1 MAKTSQAVKIAIIG
15 SGVSGLSAA
24 WHLME
29 MSGRK
34 LDLCI
39 FEKDAR
45 LGGHTNTVDVTLD
58 NIQGAVDTG
67 FLVCNERT
75 YPLFIPFLKKIGVPL
90 EATDMSFAI
99 SVGPHEFEWC
109 GSSLTSLFS
118 QPSNVLSIRFW
129 QMLKGVIRFNKE
141 ATRMAVALGEENEK
155 ENEKDSAKH
164 IVDMQMPLHEF
175 LREKGYSDAFR
186 DDYLVPMAAAIWSCS
201 TKTMLEFP
209 VGSFVRFFHNHGLL
223 QITNRPRW
231 FTVPGGAKQYVEK
244 IRAQIQ
250 HYGGRVLSNSGVLRI
265 ERNTHSNNNQ
275 IRVFTAATDELFD
288 HVILACHSNQSMS
301 LLPDLTGPERKVLSA
316 IPYQANTAY
325 LHTDEQLMPKRK
337 NAWAAW
343 NYLSEKRGSEQ
354 EQAVSVTYWLNRLQ
368 PLPFKSDVFVSLN
381 PITLP
386 KPESVIQTIAYEHPI
401 FDMGSTAA
409 QANLTSI
416 QGTHHTWY
424 AGAWTGF
431 GFHEDGFR
439 SGKVAAQALLRELD
453 SSANR
458 ADSAIDEPQPKAA

>member
-29 MSGRK
+29 MSGPK
-34 LDLCI
+34 LDICI
-39 FEKDAR
+39 FEKDPR

-118 QPSNVLSIRFW
+118 QPSNLLSIRFW

-141 ATRMAVALGEENEK
+141 ASHMAIALGEDNPQH
-155 ENEKDSAKH
+155 SL
-164 IVDMQMPLHEF
+164 DMQMPLREF
-175 LREKGYSDAFR
+175 LRIKGYSDAFR

-201 TKTMLEFP
+201 TKMMLEFP

-244 IRAQIQ
+244 ISAQIQ
-250 HYGGRVLSNSGVLRI
+250 QYGGRVLSNAGVIRI
-265 ERNTHSNNNQ
+265 ERNIQGSKNE
-275 IRVFTAATDELFD
+275 IRVFTASTEELFD
-288 HVILACHSNQSMS
+288 HVILACHSNQSIS
-301 LLPDLTGPERKVLSA
+301 LLPDLTSPERQVLSA

-337 NAWAAW
+337 SAWAAW

-354 EQAVSVTYWLNRLQ
+354 EQSVSVTYWLNRLQ
-368 PLPFKSDVFVSLN
+368 PLAFKTDVFVSLN
-381 PITLP
+381 PITQP
-386 KPESVIQTIAYEHPI
+386 KPESVIETIAYEHPI
-401 FDMGSTAA
+401 FDMASTKA
-409 QANLTSI
+409 QTDLASI
-416 QGTHHTWY
+416 QGTKHTWY

-439 SGKVAAQALLRELD
+439 SGKVAAQALLHKLETA
-453 SSANR
+453 ANL
-458 ADSAIDEPQPKAA
+458 AVSAIDEPQPKAA

>member
-1 MAKTSQAVKIAIIG
+1 MAKTSLAVKIAIIG

-34 LDLCI
+34 LDICV
-39 FEKDAR
+39 FEKDPR

-118 QPSNVLSIRFW
+118 QPSNLLSIRFW

-141 ATRMAVALGEENEK
+141 ASHMAIALEEDNPQH
-155 ENEKDSAKH
+155 SL
-164 IVDMQMPLHEF
+164 DMQMPLREF
-175 LREKGYSDAFR
+175 LRIKGYSDAFR

-244 IRAQIQ
+244 ISAQIQ
-250 HYGGRVLSNSGVLRI
+250 HYGGRVLSSTGVIRI
-265 ERNTHSNNNQ
+265 ERNTHGSKNE
-275 IRVFTAATDELFD
+275 IRVFTDSTDELFD
-288 HVILACHSNQSMS
+288 HVILACHSNQSIS
-301 LLPDLTGPERKVLSA
+301 LLPDLTSPERQVLSA
-316 IPYQANTAY
+316 IRYQANTAY

-337 NAWAAW
+337 SAWAAW

-354 EQAVSVTYWLNRLQ
+354 QQSVSVTYWLNRLQ
-368 PLPFKSDVFVSLN
+368 PLAFKTDVFVSLN
-381 PITLP
+381 PITQP

-401 FDMGSTAA
+401 FDMASTKA
-409 QANLTSI
+409 QADLASI
-416 QGTHHTWY
+416 QGTKNTWY

-439 SGKVAAQALLRELD
+439 SGKVAAQALLHELEIA
-453 SSANR
+453 ANL
-458 ADSAIDEPQPKAA
+458 AISAIDEPQPKAA